1 MTAFGEGMKEDEK
14 TIEFNDY
21 ILQDAESIKQRIIER
36 NRTEGGENGYDF
48 ELRDIRKGEYKPENT
63 IWIRI
68 LPNFET
74 KSAKLTI
81 NHDLWSLDAMDL
93 LCIEDVKYLLNKWN
107 IEEYCVCNK
116 SNQFLMYYQPLQPKD
131 NTK

>member
-36 NRTEGGENGYDF
+36 NRTEGEENGYDF

-81 NHDLWSLDAMDL
+81 NQDQVPWYTAKT
-93 LCIEDVKYLLNKWN
+93 KYKAG
-107 IEEYCVCNK
+107 
-116 SNQFLMYYQPLQPKD
+116 
-131 NTK
+131 